1 MRHTINMALLLPSVC
16 FHSIYCAY
24 FHHAYIYFTYM
35 SVCLLHIRLWL
46 KHSYIFLPKYG
57 ETRYK
62 SGLYP
67 TCIYICLS
75 AAHPSMTASFWFKYF
90 STLSFLFQSK
100 DGETRHCWW
109 FGFHVY
115 VTASYWYFPCYF
127 HSSFEHPKTGEMRYC
142 LDLLSYSKETE
153 IFQTLFTWTMHCI
166 HLSVRSTSIYD
177 CFTFGLILIY
187 SIFKH

>member
-1 MRHTINMALLLPSVC
+1 MHIYILYIFLSVYSIFVFDWSILIFFFQNMVKPGINR
-16 FHSIYCAY
+16 
-24 FHHAYIYFTYM
+24 AYIQH
-35 SVCLLHIRLWL
+35 VCLLHIRLWL
-46 KHSYIFLPKYG
+46 LHFDLNIFLPCHFYSSQKMVKRG
-57 ETRYK
+57 IVD
-62 SGLYP
+62 GLDF
-67 TCIYICLS
+67 T
-75 AAHPSMTASFWFKYF
+75 
-90 STLSFLFQSK
+90 
-100 DGETRHCWW
+100 
-109 FGFHVY
+109 Y

>member
-1 MRHTINMALLLPSVC
+1 MCHTINMALLLPSVC

-24 FHHAYIYFTYM
+24 FHHAYLYFIFI

-46 KHSYIFLPKYG
+46 KHFNIFLPKYG
-57 ETRYK
+57 ETRYNRAYIQHAYIYVCLLHIRLWLLHFDLNIFLPCHFYSSQK
-62 SGLYP
+62 MVKRGIVDGLDF
-67 TCIYICLS
+67 T
-75 AAHPSMTASFWFKYF
+75 
-90 STLSFLFQSK
+90 
-100 DGETRHCWW
+100 
-109 FGFHVY
+109 Y

-166 HLSVRSTSIYD
+166 HLSVCSTSIYD
-177 CFTFGLILIY
+177 CFTFVLILIY
-187 SIFKH
+187 SSFKH